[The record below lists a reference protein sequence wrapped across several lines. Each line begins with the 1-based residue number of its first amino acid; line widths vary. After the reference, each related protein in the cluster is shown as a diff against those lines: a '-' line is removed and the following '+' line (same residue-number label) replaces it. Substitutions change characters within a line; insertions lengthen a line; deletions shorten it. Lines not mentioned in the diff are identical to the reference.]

1 MIGFIL
7 MTLAIVLSV
16 VLMPLGFVYTLITF
30 RFSIKRLGSY
40 WKIIAISIDQL
51 GNVVCA
57 NLFND
62 LLIKKEGHK
71 FGDEDETISMV
82 LGLNKASKT
91 LLPLGKALAWL
102 LNAIDPNH
110 VEKAIED

>member
-1 MIGFIL
+1 MKGFLLMII
-7 MTLAIVLSV
+7 AIVLSA
-16 VLMPLGFVYTLITF
+16 VLMPVGYLYTMITF
-30 RFSIKRLGSY
+30 RFSVKKLGAY
-40 WKIIAISIDQL
+40 WKIIAVSIDQL
-51 GNVVCA
+51 GNAVCA

-91 LLPLGKALAWL
+91 LLPLGKALAGL
-102 LNAIDPNH
+102 LRSIYFDTL
-110 VEKAIED
+110 